1 LPPVLLVRRR
11 LRGLFWFLA
20 LWITLPV
27 IFDMLFEHQIV
38 QRSPKHIKNLSQI
51 EYPNYDHN

>member
-27 IFDMLFEHQIV
+27 IFDILFEHQIV
-38 QRSPKHIKNLSQI
+38 QRSPKHIKNG
-51 EYPNYDHN
+51 HK